1 MSQPKKNHAVI
12 LKTSSDWR
20 KWIEVIKSSAIGQKI
35 WDYIDP
41 ETSLDMLPK
50 LEEPSFPQ
58 PQDVQDG
65 AIRYSELSD
74 DSKEQY
80 RDLKRLY
87 TRQINL
93 YDQKVQAIG
102 AIRTTIQESILETI
116 LEYTFD
122 YDTPYEMLQ
131 SLQKRLKPTEQSHK
145 YELLDQYKA
154 IQKPS
159 KGSIEDWLQKWESIY
174 T

>member
-1 MSQPKKNHAVI
+1 MMSQLKKSHAVI

-41 ETSLDMLPK
+41 ETSLEKLPK
-50 LEEPSFPQ
+50 LEEPLFPE
-58 PQDVQDG
+58 PHDVQDS
-65 AIRYSELSD
+65 AMRYSELTD

-87 TRQINL
+87 NRQISL
-93 YDQKVQAIG
+93 YDQKVQSIG
-102 AIRTTIQESILETI
+102 SIRTTIQESISEAI

-122 YDTPYEMLQ
+122 CDTPYKML
-131 SLQKRLKPTEQSHK
+131 
-145 YELLDQYKA
+145 
-154 IQKPS
+154 
-159 KGSIEDWLQKWESIY
+159 
-174 T
+174 